1 MQFLSSAL
9 TMELHKSLI
18 AQFGGLNGVRDKGL
32 LESALAY
39 PQLLYSISGEK
50 DPYVLAAAYC
60 YHLVANHPFLD
71 GNKRIGALAM
81 MTFLRMNNVPCS
93 LPKDELYGIA
103 FGVATS
109 KVKESAIVRILKKYS
124 HSTVDS

>member
-1 MQFLSSAL
+1 MQFLSTAL
-9 TMELHKSLI
+9 TIELHKGLI
-18 AQFGGLNGVRDKGL
+18 SEFGGLNGVRDKGL

-39 PQLLYSISGEK
+39 PQLLYSIGMER

-81 MTFLRMNNVPCS
+81 MTFLRVNEAPCH
-93 LPKDELYGIA
+93 LPKDELYRIA

-109 KVKESAIVRILKKYS
+109 KMSESAIMRILKKYS
-124 HSTVDS
+124 HSTNS

>member
-1 MQFLSSAL
+1 MQFLSVTL
-9 TMELHKSLI
+9 VIELQKSLI
-18 AQFGGLNGVRDKGL
+18 AQFGGLKGIRDKGL
-32 LESALAY
+32 LESALAH
-39 PQLLYSISGEK
+39 PQLLYSIALER

-81 MTFLRMNNVPCS
+81 MTFLRINNVACD
-93 LPKDELYGIA
+93 LPKDELYRIA

-109 KVKESAIVRILKKYS
+109 KMSESAIVCILKKYS
-124 HSTVDS
+124 HGAHS

>member
-9 TMELHKSLI
+9 TIELHKGLI
-18 AQFGGLNGVRDKGL
+18 TQFGGLNGVRDKGL

-39 PQLLYSISGEK
+39 PQLLHSIGGEK

-81 MTFLRMNNVPCS
+81 MTFLRINNVPCY
-93 LPKDELYGIA
+93 LPKDELYRIA

-109 KVKESAIVRILKKYS
+109 KMSETAIVRILKKYS
-124 HSTVDS
+124 RAADS